1 MNQNDEIRRR
11 LAGVESDE
19 PPANLLQNIQNEI
32 PEDFAA
38 LAAKRPTTIGAR
50 WWQVAALLVVFV
62 GVGFFAWQASRDPL
76 SPDFDDIAVRTEP
89 GLAPVGGSVPEG
101 GSVAEGQTQRPELR
115 TTQDSAAQPSEL
127 FVDRSL
133 QGTEAASAASPTR
146 DRALPPAQSTMP
158 GRDLVTQSD
167 EIRDRAELS
176 VHAAA
181 PPPPPTVTSP
191 ARTEVRKQAVEE
203 RGIEGRS
210 GGVVGG
216 VMPQMAPVAEAITV
230 TGSPRFAPPTSP
242 PPPSTGGTTEPNDQP
257 YGDVFFRTWGTNPFI
272 DTEDDRLSTFG
283 LDVDTGS
290 YNVAR
295 RYLSDGHLPPAE
307 AIRVE
312 EFINALEYGDPAP
325 RRENFAIRTEGG
337 PWPYLR
343 GERYQGLRIGIRGR
357 DVTRAAR
364 KAATLIFTIDVSGSM
379 AREDRLGLV
388 KKSLH
393 LLLDQLDRG
402 DRIGLVVYGSR
413 GEVLLQPT
421 SDHDAI
427 RRAIDRLQPGGAT
440 NAEEGLILA
449 YDLANEHFRR
459 DGITR
464 VILCSDGVANV
475 GRTGPESILAR
486 IGDAARRGIE
496 LTTVG
501 FGMGNYND
509 HLMEQLANRGNGQYA
524 YVDTLDE
531 ARRIFVENLTG
542 TLQTIARDA
551 KVQVDFDP
559 RVVERYRLIG
569 YENRDI
575 ADHRFRDDTVDA
587 GEIGAGHTVTALYE
601 IKLTP
606 RASARDRIGTVYLR
620 YKDVDSGNEVIE
632 VSHPIRMSDL
642 APTWRASSESYRLAA
657 LVGTFAELLARSYW
671 TRDVDPRL
679 VLRELEHLNR
689 KGVRDLREMVRAA
702 MPMLEQLRRERE

>member
-11 LAGVESDE
+11 LAGVTSDE
-19 PPANLLQNIQNEI
+19 PPDNLLQKIQNDI
-32 PEDFAA
+32 PADFAA
-38 LAAKRPTTIGAR
+38 LAAKRPTEVGAR
-50 WWQVAALLVVFV
+50 WWQIAALLVVFI
-62 GVGFFAWQASRDPL
+62 GAGFFAWQASRDPL
-76 SPDFDDIAVRTEP
+76 SPDIDDIAVRSEP
-89 GLAPVGGSVPEG
+89 SLAPERASVPEIESIAQGETETQTLQPAQESTAPTPSGAYAEDPIQQTWPSSG
-101 GSVAEGQTQRPELR
+101 G
-115 TTQDSAAQPSEL
+115 
-127 FVDRSL
+127 
-133 QGTEAASAASPTR
+133 ASAQDFAVAPTPSAMPESDLSVRNESGR
-146 DRALPPAQSTMP
+146 DRTE
-158 GRDLVTQSD
+158 V
-167 EIRDRAELS
+167 S
-176 VHAAA
+176 VQAAA
-181 PPPPPTVTSP
+181 PPPPAPVSSS
-191 ARTEVRKQAVEE
+191 ARREVLKQAVEE
-203 RGIEGRS
+203 GAIGGI
-210 GGVVGG
+210 VGG
-216 VMPQMAPVAEAITV
+216 VMPQTSALAERITV
-230 TGSPRFAPPTSP
+230 TGRPQPPSAPAVA
-242 PPPSTGGTTEPNDQP
+242 PPPSTGGTAEPNDQP
-257 YGDVFFRTWGTNPFI
+257 YGDVFFRSSGTNPFI

-295 RYLSDGHLPPAE
+295 RYLSDGHIPPPE
-307 AIRVE
+307 AIRAE
-312 EFINALEYGDPAP
+312 EFINAFKYGDPAP

-343 GERYQGLRIGIRGR
+343 GERYHGVRIGIRGR
-357 DVTRAAR
+357 EVTRAAR
-364 KAATLIFTIDVSGSM
+364 KPATLIFTIDVSGSM
-379 AREDRLGLV
+379 EREDRLDLV

-413 GEVLLQPT
+413 GEVLLEPT

-427 RRAIDRLQPGGAT
+427 RRAIDRLRPSGAT

-449 YDLANEHFRR
+449 YDMASEHFRR

-486 IGDAARRGIE
+486 IGEAARRGIE

-551 KVQVDFDP
+551 KVQVEFDP

-606 RASARDRIGTVYLR
+606 SASARDRIGTVHLR
-620 YKDVDSGNEVIE
+620 YKDVDSGDEVLE

-642 APTWRASSESYRLAA
+642 AQTWRASTESYRLAA
-657 LVGTFAELLARSYW
+657 LVGTFAELLGRSYW
-671 TRDVDPRL
+671 TKDVDPRL
-679 VLRELEHLNR
+679 VLRELEPLDR
-689 KGVRDLREMVRAA
+689 QGVRDLREMVRAA
-702 MPMLEQLRRERE
+702 VPMLEELRRERE

>member
-11 LAGVESDE
+11 LSEVSSDE
-19 PPANLLQNIQNEI
+19 PPATLLQNIQNEI

-50 WWQVAALLVVFV
+50 WWQVAAMLVVFI

-76 SPDFDDIAVRTEP
+76 SPDIDGISVRTEP
-89 GLAPVGGSVPEG
+89 AVEPQSGSIDISP
-101 GSVAEGQTQRPELR
+101 AEPTTQRPAEVREGPEGESSDLFVER
-115 TTQDSAAQPSEL
+115 AIQETTTQA
-127 FVDRSL
+127 
-133 QGTEAASAASPTR
+133 GAASGETGRQTR
-146 DRALPPAQSTMP
+146 GSMATTAPAKTDRAGSESA
-158 GRDLVTQSD
+158 G
-167 EIRDRAELS
+167 RDRAEIRQS
-176 VHAAA
+176 IGVTAEAPHAPMPSTSATNVH
-181 PPPPPTVTSP
+181 
-191 ARTEVRKQAVEE
+191 
-203 RGIEGRS
+203 

-216 VMPQMAPVAEAITV
+216 IQSGIQGGVQDSLSGKRIAEPKVERDQSAQISESITI
-230 TGSPRFAPPTSP
+230 TGQHKLAHRP
-242 PPPSTGGTTEPNDQP
+242 PPPVVAPSAAPSTGGTAEPNDQP

-290 YNVAR
+290 YTVAR
-295 RYLSDGHLPPAE
+295 RYLSDGHVPPPE
-307 AIRVE
+307 AIRAE
-312 EFINALEYGDPAP
+312 EFINSFNYGDPAP

-343 GERYQGLRIGIRGR
+343 GERYYGVRIGIRGR
-357 DVTRAAR
+357 EVTRAAR
-364 KAATLIFTIDVSGSM
+364 KAATLIFTVDVSGSM

-388 KKSLH
+388 KQSLQ

-413 GEVLLQPT
+413 GEILLEPT
-421 SDHDAI
+421 SDHEAI

-440 NAEEGLILA
+440 NAEEGLLLA
-449 YDLANEHFRR
+449 YEMAGEHFRR

-475 GRTGPESILAR
+475 GRTGPDSILAR

-531 ARRIFVENLTG
+531 ARRVFVENLTG
-542 TLQTIARDA
+542 
-551 KVQVDFDP
+551 
-559 RVVERYRLIG
+559 
-569 YENRDI
+569 
-575 ADHRFRDDTVDA
+575 
-587 GEIGAGHTVTALYE
+587 
-601 IKLTP
+601 
-606 RASARDRIGTVYLR
+606 
-620 YKDVDSGNEVIE
+620 
-632 VSHPIRMSDL
+632 
-642 APTWRASSESYRLAA
+642 
-657 LVGTFAELLARSYW
+657 
-671 TRDVDPRL
+671 
-679 VLRELEHLNR
+679 
-689 KGVRDLREMVRAA
+689 
-702 MPMLEQLRRERE
+702 

>member
-11 LAGVESDE
+11 LAGVTSDE
-19 PPANLLQNIQNEI
+19 PPDNLLQKIQNDI
-32 PEDFAA
+32 PADFAS
-38 LAAKRPTTIGAR
+38 LATKRPTEVGAR
-50 WWQVAALLVVFV
+50 WWQIAALLVVFV

-76 SPDFDDIAVRTEP
+76 SPDIDDIAVRTEP
-89 GLAPVGGSVPEG
+89 TRAPERASVPEIE
-101 GSVAEGQTQRPELR
+101 SVAGGETQSPAPQAVQES
-115 TTQDSAAQPSEL
+115 TAPSSSEL
-127 FVDRSL
+127 YAEDSIRQTRPSS
-133 QGTEAASAASPTR
+133 GGASA
-146 DRALPPAQSTMP
+146 DDFALAPPPSTIP
-158 GRDLVTQSD
+158 GRDLSVRN
-167 EIRDRAELS
+167 EAARDRAEVS
-176 VHAAA
+176 VQAAA
-181 PPPPPTVTSP
+181 PPPAP
-191 ARTEVRKQAVEE
+191 APVSAAAKAETRKRNQ
-203 RGIEGRS
+203 I

-216 VMPQMAPVAEAITV
+216 VVSGVMPQESAIAEQITV
-230 TGSPRFAPPTSP
+230 TGRPQPPSAPAVA
-242 PPPSTGGTTEPNDQP
+242 PPPSTGGTAEPNDQP
-257 YGDVFFRTWGTNPFI
+257 YGDVFFRASGTNPFI

-295 RYLSDGHLPPAE
+295 RYLSDGHIPPPE
-307 AIRVE
+307 AIRAE
-312 EFINALEYGDPAP
+312 EFINAFKYGDPAP

-337 PWPYLR
+337 PWPYAR
-343 GERYQGLRIGIRGR
+343 GERYRGVRIGIRGR
-357 DVTRAAR
+357 EVTRAAR

-379 AREDRLGLV
+379 ERENRLGLV

-413 GEVLLQPT
+413 GEVLLEPT

-427 RRAIDRLQPGGAT
+427 RRAIDRLQPGGST

-449 YDLANEHFRR
+449 YEVANEHFRR

-486 IGDAARRGIE
+486 IGEAARRGIE

-551 KVQVDFDP
+551 KVQVEFDP

-606 RASARDRIGTVYLR
+606 SASARDRIGTVHLR
-620 YKDVDSGNEVIE
+620 YKDVDSGDEVLE

-642 APTWRASSESYRLAA
+642 AQTWRASTESYRLAA
-657 LVGTFAELLARSYW
+657 LVGTFAELLGRSYW
-671 TRDVDPRL
+671 TKDVDPRL
-679 VLRELEHLNR
+679 VLRELDQLDRE
-689 KGVRDLREMVRAA
+689 GVRDLREMVRAA
-702 MPMLEQLRRERE
+702 VPMLEELRRERE